1 MEDTLVV
8 FLAIVLAILFK
19 KQWSS
24 YQSPEDRAVLLLK
37 ITKFLKVRGF
47 SRLAWSFRSILK
59 IFASPIGGG
68 G

>member
-24 YQSPEDRAVLLLK
+24 YQ
-37 ITKFLKVRGF
+37 F
-47 SRLAWSFRSILK
+47 SKA
-59 IFASPIGGG
+59 
-68 G
+68 